1 MIGLGAGIRAG
12 IYAGVAVGIS
22 ADTLGGGGGA
32 VAPLVPIWLR
42 ANGQSN
48 MIGEDDANAGGSS
61 TRPSAD
67 RGYNSFVG
75 NPKTVQR
82 LLYAQ
87 ALSGSGTQTYV
98 DTGTTQGITYAA
110 AGVVNVGFWRRIPD
124 IMQQYGGYSSVGIS
138 LEGPVLGS
146 SLAANLMPGATD
158 GRNIFNQSMARLDA
172 DIVIYRSLPAGEI
185 WIQGEADA
193 GNSTQAANYQTN
205 FQTYAAAV
213 RAHLG
218 LPNFPFFMVKLNPNL
233 SAAAAPFLST
243 VRAAQVA
250 IAAADPNV
258 ILVDLDDYPL
268 FLTQIHYAANELMD
282 GAERI
287 AFAVMKKLTAGF
299 TGNLSS
305 GPAPWL
311 QGIGAGVTAQASP
324 NTASPRSG
332 PDDTN
337 GDLHILVGSSATT
350 ATTITLTTAAGFT
363 QLATVDSVFST
374 SHRRMTAFT
383 RTADTTTINAN
394 AGHMP
399 APVVDFG
406 ANPLNVCGIARVRS
420 AGGTAAV
427 NTFSTGVNNGNTTSL
442 TIAGGTTTQNN
453 CLLVAAV
460 FTGGNTNSLV
470 SITTPGLTWTIQR
483 NSQFNPGAGTI
494 EMAYATAVLP
504 TAGAYG
510 ATTVTF
516 AATGVN
522 AGIIVAV
529 QP

>member
-1 MIGLGAGIRAG
+1 MQRIGASGR
-12 IYAGVAVGIS
+12 S
-22 ADTLGGGGGA
+22 
-32 VAPLVPIWLR
+32 PLVPIWLR

-48 MIGEDDANAGGSS
+48 MIGEDDANAGGSA

-67 RGYNSFVG
+67 RGYNSFTG

-146 SLAANLMPGATD
+146 SLAANLMPGAAD

-172 DIVIYRSLPAGEI
+172 DIAIYRSLPAGEI

-193 GNSTQAANYQTN
+193 GNSTQAANYQAN
-205 FQTYAAAV
+205 FETYKAAV
-213 RAHLG
+213 RTHLG
-218 LPNFPFFMVKLNPNL
+218 LPNFPFFMAKLNPNL
-233 SAAAAPFLST
+233 SGAAAPFLST

-268 FLTQIHYAANELMD
+268 FLTSIHYAANELYD

-287 AFAVMKKLTAGF
+287 AFSVMNKLTPGF
-299 TGNLSS
+299 TGNLGTS
-305 GPAPWL
+305 GVWL

-332 PDDTN
+332 PDDKN
-337 GDLHILVGSSATT
+337 GDLHLLFGAAATVT
-350 ATTITLTTAAGFT
+350 TTITLPTPAGFADV
-363 QLATVDSVFST
+363 LDFESVFST
-374 SHRRMTAFT
+374 SHRRMVMKT
-383 RTADTTTINAN
+383 RTADTVTIAAN
-394 AGHMP
+394 NGHMP

-406 ANPLNVCGIARVRS
+406 ACPLNVCGIARVRS
-420 AGGTAAV
+420 AAGTAAV
-427 NTFSTGVNNGNTTSL
+427 HTTATGVNNGNTTSV
-442 TIAGGTTTQNN
+442 TIGGFTTTVPN
-453 CLLVAAV
+453 CLAV
-460 FTGGNTNSLV
+460 CAIATGGNTNALTALA
-470 SITTPGLTWTIQR
+470 TTGLTWTIQR
-483 NSQFNPGAGTI
+483 TSQFNPGAGTI
-494 EMAYATAVLP
+494 ELAYATAPVP
-504 TAGAYG
+504 TPGTYG
-510 ATTVTF
+510 TTLCTL

-522 AGIIVAV
+522 TGIIAVV